1 MEDHDIP
8 GWCRMNPFE
17 TSGIITLITDFG
29 LSDPYVG
36 MMKGVILSLNP
47 EARLVDITH
56 QVGTGA
62 ILQASRILSETHP
75 FFPKGSVHVAVVDP
89 GVGSRRRLIALRAG
103 EHFFVGPDNGI
114 FWPMIDAAG
123 SASIV
128 ELTESRF
135 FLPSITRTFHG
146 RDVFAP
152 VAAHLS
158 LGVDLEEMG
167 RPISDP
173 TPLHIPEPY
182 RKGDTLLGQ
191 ILQVDHFGNLIT
203 NIGAR
208 ELARFLGSDQAE
220 VQVGRLRVQGLRRIY
235 ADVEEGRPLA
245 LINSSNVLEIAV
257 NLGRASAYMGV
268 ESGEIVGTVV
278 KVNRI

>member
-1 MEDHDIP
+1 
-8 GWCRMNPFE
+8 MNPFE

-47 EARLVDITH
+47 EARVVDITH
-56 QVGTGA
+56 QIGTGA

-75 FFPKGSVHVAVVDP
+75 FFPKGTVHVAVVDP
-89 GVGSRRRLIALRAG
+89 SVGSRRRLIALRAG
-103 EHFFVGPDNGI
+103 EHLFVGPDNGI
-114 FWPMIDAAG
+114 FWPTIDALGPAR
-123 SASIV
+123 II

-135 FLPSITRTFHG
+135 FLPSITHTFHG

-173 TPLHIPEPY
+173 TPLAIPEPY

-191 ILQVDHFGNLIT
+191 ILQADHFGNLIT

-220 VQVGRLRVQGLRRIY
+220 VQVGRLRVQGLRKIY